1 MSPEAARLDAGRKS
15 LCRRILLMR
24 AAIPLA
30 LAGLLASCGS
40 RKAAVSSGDAYDFMF
55 GLYRYAE
62 TGRTDIPFPD
72 RFFFPEDAVLLW
84 GRSRPENG
92 TIMTFAE
99 RLNPSVAGIS
109 WLDGLYVPDADSAAW
124 VDSSVNLQE
133 EALKAGGIITEME
146 KSLEVT
152 PPFSGTGADDAFSG
166 ENPVSPEER
175 FMASTMRL
183 ALMRFGGE
191 VFVPSGNS
199 DFPELIQYYDGNA
212 VRTFSDA
219 LFRTLRREYWKID
232 DFVSGHAVRTDTF
245 TYTGDSAVPASAEV
259 TADGGRVVTEFS
271 GGLPVHVSVYEP
283 VPSADVGAE
292 DGEFLARESF
302 RSYTADG
309 KLEAET
315 VVSRGYGPDGEESV
329 SKRTERFIHG
339 ADGSAP
345 DYEYYEDGILRM
357 RTVRSEDGS
366 YASEVFFDGGNSVT
380 AYYEQGRKVRD
391 VYKSGGE
398 IRRVREYE

>member
-1 MSPEAARLDAGRKS
+1 MSPETAGLDAGRKS
-15 LCRRILLMR
+15 LCRRILMMCAVIPLPL
-24 AAIPLA
+24 AAILI
-30 LAGLLASCGS
+30 SCDS
-40 RKAAVSSGDAYDFMF
+40 KKAAGASGDAYDFMF

-62 TGRTDIPFPD
+62 TGRTDIPLPE

-84 GRSRPENG
+84 GRSRPEGG

-109 WLDGLYVPDADSAAW
+109 SLDGLYVPDADSAVW
-124 VDSSVNLQE
+124 VDSAVNLSE
-133 EALKAGGIITEME
+133 EALKAGSIITEME

-152 PPFSGTGADDAFSG
+152 PPFSGTGADDVFPE

-199 DFPELIQYYDGNA
+199 DFPELIQYHDGNA

-232 DFVSGHAVRTDTF
+232 DFVSGRAVRTDTF

-259 TADGGRVVTEFS
+259 IADGGRGVTEFS

-283 VPSADVGAE
+283 VSSDEG
-292 DGEFLARESF
+292 GEFLARESF

-309 KLEAET
+309 KLESET
-315 VVSRGYGPDGEESV
+315 VVSRGYGPDGAENV
-329 SKRTERFIHG
+329 SERTERFIHG
-339 ADGSAP
+339 TDGSSP

-357 RTVRSEDGS
+357 RTVRSADGN

-398 IRRVREYE
+398 VRRVREYE